1 MKLGLVGLPMS
12 GKTTIFNALTG
23 QQRPTSV
30 AVPGKLDVQLAVVD
44 VPDPRL
50 DQLDEMFNPE
60 RKVEAKITYADIG
73 GLAKGISEGGLSG
86 PFRNQ
91 LSQMDALLHV
101 IRVFDDP
108 SVPHPEQTVDPQRDL
123 EILDGEFLLSDLVTT
138 ENRIIKLKEEMDRGK
153 DRAVNAKELD
163 IFEKIRQAL
172 EDETPLRDI
181 TFNDLELQGL
191 RGYGFLTLKPKLV
204 LLNMG
209 EELKD
214 PASVLDAG
222 NQPVMA
228 IQGQLES
235 EISQLEP
242 GEAELFLAEYGI
254 DEPVRGRVIGQS
266 YNLLSVQV
274 FYTVGEDEVR
284 AWSTPIGSTAQQ
296 AAGVIHS
303 DLERGFIRAE
313 IVPVDTL
320 LEMGGLSEVRQAGK
334 LRLEGKDYLMQ
345 AGDVMTVRFN
355 V

>member
-1 MKLGLVGLPMS
+1 MS

-30 AVPGKLDVQLAVVD
+30 AAPGKLDVQLAVVD

-50 DQLDEMFNPE
+50 DQLEGIFNPE

-86 PFRNQ
+86 PFRTQ
-91 LSQMDALLHV
+91 LSQMDAFLHV
-101 IRVFDDP
+101 VRVFDDP
-108 SVPHPEQTVDPQRDL
+108 SVPHPEETVDPQRDL

-138 ENRIIKLKEEMDRGK
+138 ENRITRLKEEMDRGK
-153 DRAVNAKELD
+153 DRAANARELG
-163 IFEKIRQAL
+163 IFEKIQQTL
-172 EDETPLRDI
+172 EAETPLRDVA
-181 TFNDLELQGL
+181 FGDSELQAL

-204 LLNMG
+204 LLNTG
-209 EELKD
+209 ESLKD
-214 PASVLDAG
+214 SASVIDAG
-222 NQPVMA
+222 DQPVMA
-228 IQGQLES
+228 IQGRLEA
-235 EISQLEP
+235 EISQLDP
-242 GEAELFLAEYGI
+242 DEAELFLEEYGI
-254 DEPVRGRVIGQS
+254 DEPVRGRAIRES
-266 YNLLSVQV
+266 YNLLSVQI

-320 LEMGGLSEVRQAGK
+320 IELGGLAEVRQAGK
-334 LRLEGKDYLMQ
+334 LRLEGKDYIMQ